1 MNPLRLLKSV
11 VAALQG
17 EDDPSYAAAG
27 VALGAAWGLV
37 PKDNL
42 CSVLFVLA
50 FFFLR
55 MDKGLALA
63 SAALFTPLGFVLD
76 GPAHALGSALLA
88 SAALRPLWTWLYDL
102 PVLPLTRFN
111 NTVVLG
117 NLAIGAL
124 LFVPLFVLSKRG
136 ILRYREALRAK
147 VAKWPVVKALTGLRV
162 VSLCLAWTKGDS

>member
-1 MNPLRLLKSV
+1 MNPLSLLKSI

-17 EDDPSYAAAG
+17 EDDPAYAAAG
-27 VALGAAWGLV
+27 FALGAAWGLV

-55 MDKGLALA
+55 IDKGMALA
-63 SAALFTPLGFVLD
+63 SAALFTPLGFLLD
-76 GPAHALGSALLA
+76 GPAHSLGGALL
-88 SAALRPLWTWLYDL
+88 SCGALHPLWTWLYNL

-136 ILRYREALRAK
+136 ILRYRAAWRAR
-147 VAKWPVVKALTGLRV
+147 AAQWRVVKALSGLRI
-162 VSLCLAWTKGDS
+162 VSLYLEWTRGGS